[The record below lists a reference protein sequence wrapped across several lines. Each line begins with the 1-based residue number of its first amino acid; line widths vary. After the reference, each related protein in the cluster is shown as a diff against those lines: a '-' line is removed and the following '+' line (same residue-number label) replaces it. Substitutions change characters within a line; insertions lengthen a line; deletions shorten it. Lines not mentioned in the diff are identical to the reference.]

1 MSHKERNNVRA
12 AYILKA
18 EFNEERRLIINW
30 WSRYL
35 EANRQEHVTPHEFAS
50 GATVTQLKS
59 AKSPKRGL
67 GPLRIE

>member
-1 MSHKERNNVRA
+1 M
-12 AYILKA
+12 
-18 EFNEERRLIINW
+18 NW

-35 EANRQEHVTPHEFAS
+35 EANRQEHVTPHEFANCS
-50 GATVTQLKS
+50 GATVTPLES